1 MGDFNVSLDIGN
13 TIDQFYQQV
22 LEFFG
27 RDRLTVAFKERF
39 TSEMR
44 MAIANASFVQCVGM
58 YEPVPIS
65 EIYQRTRLRH
75 GSKTTTVQKLLTEDR
90 NAIITAK
97 AGEGKTTLLH
107 WIFCSTLK
115 SDIFLPLLVTLRRSS
130 SRDYLK
136 AFLQQLRE
144 GSRPPGLKKR
154 KLLLLVDGYDEIED
168 EDRKKVSE
176 SLLEFSALQYGKFIL
191 SCREFYYIYDLV
203 APRFE
208 IAPFEREDAIEYVR
222 AFSNAYGAE
231 INPGNLLAEL
241 DLRGFSSFW
250 SHPLLLALVCI
261 LRSRGGR
268 QLKMRELPNT
278 SIGLI
283 RRALETLTFRWDE
296 EKGIDRDSDISLDG
310 EERIRCLMRIA
321 YKMNLPMADEDLV
334 SNAVR
339 EHLRLIQ
346 RREVDPKRLLMEVA
360 RFFGI
365 FVPVGDNSWTFT
377 HKTIHDYL
385 AARMWVELG
394 KFKPTNVV
402 EFNARA
408 AYAACLSPNA
418 TQFLECALS
427 KSRDLYAFSE
437 CLYNNAP
444 FDTEQ
449 VSAALDAHFEIFAD
463 IFQHRAKTGE
473 IFVQIPDDLVKL
485 ASYDLLVSI
494 VHRALS
500 GRSRSKE
507 IILSLALAEMHVR
520 GQRLDPQLSAQL
532 RMLFEGKDLH
542 FDVRPGSRTLK
553 FSLTDVLDTDRK
565 KYS

>member
-1 MGDFNVSLDIGN
+1 MGNFSVKLDVAN
-13 TIDQFYQQV
+13 TFDYFSERV

-27 RDRLTVAFKERF
+27 RDRLTREFNDRFK
-39 TSEMR
+39 SETR

-58 YEPVPIS
+58 YEPVPIN
-65 EIYQRTRLRH
+65 EIYQRTRLRY
-75 GSKTTTVQKLLTEDR
+75 GSKTTTVQKLLTEQR

-115 SDIFLPLLVTLRRSS
+115 SDSYLPLLITLRRSS

-144 GSRPPGLKKR
+144 SSRRPPGLKKR
-154 KLLLLVDGYDEIED
+154 KLLLLVDGYDEIDE
-168 EDRKKVSE
+168 EDRKKTSE
-176 SLLEFSALQYGKFIL
+176 SLLEFTSLQYGRFLL

-208 IAPFEREDAIEYVR
+208 IAPFERDDAIEYVR

-231 INPGNLLAEL
+231 INPVNLLSEL

-261 LRSRGGR
+261 LRSRGAK
-268 QLKMRELPNT
+268 QTKMRELPNT

-296 EKGIDRDSDISLDG
+296 EKGIDRDSDVALDG

-321 YKMNLPMADEDLV
+321 YRMPLPMANEDLV
-334 SNAVR
+334 FSAVR

-346 RREVDPKRLLMEVA
+346 RRELDPKTLLMEVA

-365 FVPVGDNSWTFT
+365 FVPVGDSSWTFT

-394 KFKPTNVV
+394 KFKPNTVD
-402 EFNARA
+402 EFSARS

-418 TQFLECALS
+418 TQFLVCSLL
-427 KSRDLYAFSE
+427 KSRDYYALSE

-444 FDTEQ
+444 FDAEE
-449 VSAALDAHFEIFAD
+449 VAAALDAHFEMFAD
-463 IFQHRAKTGE
+463 IVQHQEKSDE
-473 IFVQIPDDLVKL
+473 IEVQISDDFMKL
-485 ASYDLLVSI
+485 ASFDLLISM

-507 IILSLALAEMHVR
+507 VILSLALAEMHAR
-520 GQRLDPQLSAQL
+520 GQRLSPQLSGQI
-532 RMLFEGKDLH
+532 RIRFEKRDVH
-542 FDVRPGSRTLK
+542 FDVRTGSRAIIFRLV
-553 FSLTDVLDTDRK
+553 DILDTK
-565 KYS
+565 KEKT